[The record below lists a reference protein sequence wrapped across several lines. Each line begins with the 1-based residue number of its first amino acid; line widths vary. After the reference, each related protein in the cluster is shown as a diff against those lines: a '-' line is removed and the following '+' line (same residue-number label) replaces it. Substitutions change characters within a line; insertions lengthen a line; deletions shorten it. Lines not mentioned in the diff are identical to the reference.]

1 MDQLSREQVEM
12 QTMLCQGP
20 HSTQVR
26 VGAASLI
33 LANDAAQRAR
43 IAALEQELRIARSQ
57 QDLSSTIAAEYKAQL
72 EAMNQERVSACGE
85 LLVSLDDAP
94 VGSLA
99 GKLVTANRV
108 LRAKLAT
115 MTAENNRLREDAAKD
130 KESFYRRVA
139 HEIDR
144 AMERVK
150 VRSVIARGEA
160 YDEQLQIVDSYDGV
174 IIVRMTSAALR
185 GEGG

>member
-1 MDQLSREQVEM
+1 MDQLSREQVESLYFD
-12 QTMLCQGP
+12 TNEV
-20 HSTQVR
+20 VR
-26 VGAASLI
+26 RTI
-33 LANDAAQRAR
+33 LVHDAIQRAR
-43 IAALEQELRIARSQ
+43 IEVLEQDLNDKEKAINEVQQTAREICKDLDDRIAT
-57 QDLSSTIAAEYKAQL
+57 L
-72 EAMNQERVSACGE
+72 
-85 LLVSLDDAP
+85 
-94 VGSLA
+94 
-99 GKLVTANRV
+99 
-108 LRAKLAT
+108 
-115 MTAENNRLREDAAKD
+115 TAERDRLREDAAKD